1 MDALVAQR
9 AAVEADIALTK
20 LHLEMATVRAPFDGR
35 VISLKTSVGQFA
47 SAMRPI
53 FTLIDTRHWYV
64 IANFRETNLK
74 IFAQVHPQR
83 FA

>member
-1 MDALVAQR
+1 MAGHFPQNLRR
-9 AAVEADIALTK
+9 AICFC
-20 LHLEMATVRAPFDGR
+20 HAPY
-35 VISLKTSVGQFA
+35 
-47 SAMRPI
+47 

-64 IANFRETNLK
+64 IANFRETDLK